1 LFSRGISMA
10 FIQASII
17 GEDFGEEGEGFKI
30 TMSAFDHGLYTVAS
44 GAMSIIRAYKDT
56 KKARKNKMLDYQSV
70 REKKAT
76 VQDLVKG
83 LNKDDLRRELNEVYN
98 DIEHR
103 IANAGDAEVIFQPV
117 DPNAKDPFAKEG
129 EAELAWTLGHVI
141 VHLTASMEEA
151 ASISQELARGV
162 EFHGRSRWEVP
173 FREVKTIAFCRARLA
188 ESLRMCSAALDMW
201 PDPPHMDNTYVMMPG
216 ALPHTPVSRFAS
228 GLKHASDHLE
238 QISEII
244 RQAKDT

>member
-1 LFSRGISMA
+1 MLN
-10 FIQASII
+10 
-17 GEDFGEEGEGFKI
+17 
-30 TMSAFDHGLYTVAS
+30 FDA
-44 GAMSIIRAYKDT
+44 
-56 KKARKNKMLDYQSV
+56 V
-70 REKKAT
+70 REKKVT

-83 LNKDDLRRELNEVYN
+83 LTKDDLRRELDEMYH

-103 IANAGDAEVIFQPV
+103 ILNATDADVVFEPNDPNAN
-117 DPNAKDPFAKEG
+117 DPNAKAG

-162 EFHGRSRWEVP
+162 EFHGRSRWEIP
-173 FREVKTIAFCRARLA
+173 FQEVKTIAFCRARLA
-188 ESLRMCSAALDMW
+188 ESKRMCSAALDMW
-201 PDPPHMDNTYVMMPG
+201 PNTPHMDNTYVAAPG
-216 ALPHTPVSRFAS
+216 ALAHTPASRFAG

-244 RQAKDT
+244 RQAKEAATG

>member
-1 LFSRGISMA
+1 
-10 FIQASII
+10 
-17 GEDFGEEGEGFKI
+17 
-30 TMSAFDHGLYTVAS
+30 
-44 GAMSIIRAYKDT
+44 
-56 KKARKNKMLDYQSV
+56 MLDFQSV
-70 REKKAT
+70 REKKVT

-83 LNKDDLRRELNEVYN
+83 LTKDDLRRELNEMYN

-103 IANAGDAEVIFQPV
+103 IVNATDADVVFQPV

-129 EAELAWTLGHVI
+129 EGELAWTLGHVI

-162 EFHGRSRWEVP
+162 EYHGRSRWEVL

-188 ESLRMCSAALDMW
+188 ESRRMCLAALDMW
-201 PDPPHMDNTYVMMPG
+201 PDPSHMDNTYAAAPG

-238 QISEII
+238 QISEIM
-244 RQAKDT
+244 RQAKEATAPAL